1 VNVVW
6 AQMMPVPPHVGA
18 TGSPGISGSPTP
30 AVAPSPVTLPLV
42 LAFGAIFLLISLVVA
57 VQARRRGYPFLVWL
71 VAGALGNSIFLLIL
85 LGIMPDFRRKNMRK
99 KEMDELDER
108 LLLVPRR
115 LPGVEEISPP
125 PDGLADRQG
134 TTQDFQGRSLKGQV
148 TTDLPQRSLG
158 DEPTRL

>member
-1 VNVVW
+1 VNTIW
-6 AQMMPVPPHVGA
+6 AQVMPVSKQVVA
-18 TGSPGISGSPTP
+18 TGSPGLPGSPTP
-30 AVAPSPVTLPLV
+30 GATPSPVTLLLV
-42 LAFGAIFLLISLVVA
+42 LGFGAFFLLISLVVA
-57 VQARRRGYPFLVWL
+57 VQARRRGYPLLVWL

-108 LLLVPRR
+108 LLLPPRR

-134 TTQDFQGRSLKGQV
+134 AMQGSLGRSLGDQV
-148 TTDLPQRSLG
+148 TSDLPQRSLG
-158 DEPTRL
+158 DEQTRL